1 MNDQLLEA
9 PIECP
14 LTRVNED
21 WIDYNGHMNMAYY
34 LLVFDQGLDYIYDQ
48 IGIGEEYVRTKG
60 GSCFT
65 REVQVNYV
73 EELVVGDPIRVTFQL
88 LDWDSKRLHFI
99 EEMFHAEQ
107 GYLVAT
113 AEQLAVHVDMIE
125 RKAAPFPEDIQALLD
140 HMLDAHAAIPR
151 PPQVGSPIGIRRH
164 SC

>member
-34 LLVFDQGLDYIYDQ
+34 LLVFDQRLDYIYDQ

-65 REVQVNYV
+65 R
-73 EELVVGDPIRVTFQL
+73 DCL
-88 LDWDSKRLHFI
+88 LYTS
-99 EEMFHAEQ
+99 
-107 GYLVAT
+107 
-113 AEQLAVHVDMIE
+113 
-125 RKAAPFPEDIQALLD
+125 PS
-140 HMLDAHAAIPR
+140 PR
-151 PPQVGSPIGIRRH
+151 D
-164 SC
+164 